1 MMTVM
6 IEIGYRWMI
15 VIMGMINWCWK
26 RECRVILGIGMV
38 IMNVIWML
46 KLVIIV
52 IILVIIIISS
62 NIKLKSNK
70 NTKKIYINHKTS

>member
-1 MMTVM
+1 
-6 IEIGYRWMI
+6 
-15 VIMGMINWCWK
+15 
-26 RECRVILGIGMV
+26 MV
-38 IMNVIWML
+38 IMDVIGML